1 MSSKVSILVLTMLL
15 PRFNN
20 AHILSIKRPRSVLVL
35 TMLLSRFPWFLL
47 AFLLAILV
55 ACSSSPDFDSVYKR
69 ITPAQLKAGDSIPM
83 PRGDVILTVAGAVG
97 KTNHN
102 NTILMDLA
110 TIESVGLV
118 EYAVVDPF
126 ENRKKLF
133 RGVLMR
139 ELLNLWQVDAAA
151 TTLDMVALNDY
162 HVDVPI
168 ALMREKP
175 LLFAL
180 QADGEYMR
188 PDYRGPAMLVFPYG
202 YYKFQ
207 RPLSD
212 AYWIWQ
218 IKAIAVK

>member
-1 MSSKVSILVLTMLL
+1 VALLLT
-15 PRFNN
+15 
-20 AHILSIKRPRSVLVL
+20 
-35 TMLLSRFPWFLL
+35 LL
-47 AFLLAILV
+47 A
-55 ACSSSPDFDSVYKR
+55 ACPASAPDFDAVYKR
-69 ITPAQLKAGDSIPM
+69 ITPATLKAGDAIPV
-83 PRGDVILTVAGAVG
+83 PRDEAILTVAGAIG
-97 KTNHN
+97 AAN
-102 NTILMDLA
+102 NGDEILMDLP

-118 EYAVVDPF
+118 EYEVVDPF

-139 ELLNLWQVDAAA
+139 ELLNLWQVKAGA

-162 HVDVPI
+162 HVNIPI
-168 ALMREKP
+168 AIMHEKP

-202 YYKFQ
+202 YYKFK
-207 RPLSD
+207 RPLYD

-218 IKAIAVK
+218 IKAITVK

>member
-1 MSSKVSILVLTMLL
+1 MYRKVSIRILT
-15 PRFNN
+15 
-20 AHILSIKRPRSVLVL
+20 
-35 TMLLSRFPWFLL
+35 TLLSRFLWFLL
-47 AFLLAILV
+47 ASLLTILA

-69 ITPAQLKAGDSIPM
+69 ITPAQLKAGDSIPV

-97 KTNHN
+97 KTNHDN
-102 NTILMDLA
+102 KILMDLA

-118 EYAVVDPF
+118 EYGVVDPF

-162 HVDVPI
+162 HVDIPI
-168 ALMREKP
+168 AIMREKP

-180 QADGEYMR
+180 QDDGKYMR

-207 RPLSD
+207 RPLFD

-218 IKAIAVK
+218 IKAIKVK

>member
-1 MSSKVSILVLTMLL
+1 MLTACPSS
-15 PRFNN
+15 P
-20 AHILSIKRPRSVLVL
+20 
-35 TMLLSRFPWFLL
+35 
-47 AFLLAILV
+47 
-55 ACSSSPDFDSVYKR
+55 PDFDSVYTR
-69 ITPAQLKAGDSIPM
+69 VTPAKLKAGDAIPE
-83 PRGDVILTVAGAVG
+83 PRGDVILTVAGAIG
-97 KTNHN
+97 TTNHN
-102 NTILMDLA
+102 NTLLMDLA

-118 EYAVVDPF
+118 EYGVVDPF

-139 ELLNLWQVDAAA
+139 DLLNTWRVDAAA

-168 ALMREKP
+168 AMMREKP

-202 YYKFQ
+202 FYEFK
-207 RPLSD
+207 RPLTD
-212 AYWIWQ
+212 AYWVWQ
-218 IKAIAVK
+218 IKAITVK

>member
-1 MSSKVSILVLTMLL
+1 MYRKVSILVLT
-15 PRFNN
+15 
-20 AHILSIKRPRSVLVL
+20 
-35 TMLLSRFPWFLL
+35 TLLSRFPWFLL
-47 AFLLAILV
+47 ASLLTILA
-55 ACSSSPDFDSVYKR
+55 ACSSSSPDFDSVYKR
-69 ITPAQLKAGDSIPM
+69 VTPAQLKAGDAIPE

-97 KTNHN
+97 KINHDN
-102 NTILMDLA
+102 KILMDLA

-118 EYAVVDPF
+118 EYEVVDPF

-133 RGVLMR
+133 RKMLMR
-139 ELLNLWQVDAAA
+139 ELLNLWKVAAAA

-162 HVDVPI
+162 HIDVPI
-168 ALMREKP
+168 AIMREKP

-207 RPLSD
+207 RPLTD

-218 IKAIAVK
+218 IKAITVK

>member
-1 MSSKVSILVLTMLL
+1 MSRKVSILVLT
-15 PRFNN
+15 
-20 AHILSIKRPRSVLVL
+20 
-35 TMLLSRFPWFLL
+35 TLLSRFPWFLL
-47 AFLLAILV
+47 ASLLTILA
-55 ACSSSPDFDSVYKR
+55 ACSSSSPDFDSVYKR
-69 ITPAQLKAGDSIPM
+69 VTPAQLKAGDAIPE

-97 KTNHN
+97 KINHDN
-102 NTILMDLA
+102 KILMDLA

-118 EYAVVDPF
+118 EYGVVDPF

-139 ELLNLWQVDAAA
+139 ELLNLWKVDAAA

-168 ALMREKP
+168 AIMREKP

-207 RPLSD
+207 RPLTD
-212 AYWIWQ
+212 AHWIWQ
-218 IKAIAVK
+218 IKAITVK

>member
-1 MSSKVSILVLTMLL
+1 MSRKVSILVLT
-15 PRFNN
+15 
-20 AHILSIKRPRSVLVL
+20 
-35 TMLLSRFPWFLL
+35 TLLSRFSWFLL
-47 AFLLAILV
+47 ASLLTILA
-55 ACSSSPDFDSVYKR
+55 ACSSSSPEFDSVYKR
-69 ITPAQLKAGDSIPM
+69 VTPAQLKAGDAIPE

-97 KTNHN
+97 KTNHDN
-102 NTILMDLA
+102 KILMDLA

-118 EYAVVDPF
+118 EYGVVDPF

-139 ELLNLWQVDAAA
+139 ELLNLWKVDAAA

-168 ALMREKP
+168 AIMREKP

-207 RPLSD
+207 RPLTD

-218 IKAIAVK
+218 IKAITVK

>member
-1 MSSKVSILVLTMLL
+1 MSRKVSILVL
-15 PRFNN
+15 
-20 AHILSIKRPRSVLVL
+20 I
-35 TMLLSRFPWFLL
+35 MLLSRFPWFLL
-47 AFLLAILV
+47 ASLLTILA
-55 ACSSSPDFDSVYKR
+55 ACSSSSPEFDSVYKR
-69 ITPAQLKAGDSIPM
+69 VTPAQLKAGDAIPE

-97 KTNHN
+97 KTNHDN
-102 NTILMDLA
+102 KILMDLA

-118 EYAVVDPF
+118 EYGVVDPF

-139 ELLNLWQVDAAA
+139 ELLNLWKVDAAA

-168 ALMREKP
+168 AIMREKP

-207 RPLSD
+207 RPLTD

-218 IKAIAVK
+218 IKAITVK

>member
-1 MSSKVSILVLTMLL
+1 MALLLTML
-15 PRFNN
+15 
-20 AHILSIKRPRSVLVL
+20 A
-35 TMLLSRFPWFLL
+35 
-47 AFLLAILV
+47 

-69 ITPAQLKAGDSIPM
+69 ITPAQLKAGDPIPE
-83 PRGDVILTVAGAVG
+83 PRGDVVLTVTGAVG
-97 KTNHN
+97 TTNYDN
-102 NTILMDLA
+102 KILMDLA

-118 EYAVVDPF
+118 EYEVVDPF
-126 ENRKKLF
+126 ENRKRLF

-139 ELLNLWQVDAAA
+139 ELLNLWQVPATA

-162 HVDVPI
+162 RVDVPI
-168 ALMREKP
+168 AIMRERP

-180 QADGEYMR
+180 QADGAYMR

-202 YYKFQ
+202 YYKFK

-218 IKAIAVK
+218 IKAITVK

>member
-1 MSSKVSILVLTMLL
+1 
-15 PRFNN
+15 
-20 AHILSIKRPRSVLVL
+20 
-35 TMLLSRFPWFLL
+35 MLLSRFLWFLL
-47 AFLLAILV
+47 ALLFIVV

-69 ITPAQLKAGDSIPM
+69 ITPAQLKAGDAIPA
-83 PRGDVILTVAGAVG
+83 PRGDVILTVTGVVG
-97 KTNHN
+97 TTNQGN
-102 NTILMDLA
+102 KILMDLA

-118 EYAVVDPF
+118 EYEVVDPF

-162 HVDVPI
+162 HVEVPI
-168 ALMREKP
+168 AIMREKP

-180 QADGEYMR
+180 QADGAYMR

-218 IKAIAVK
+218 IKAVKVK

>member
-1 MSSKVSILVLTMLL
+1 MFRKVSILVLT
-15 PRFNN
+15 
-20 AHILSIKRPRSVLVL
+20 
-35 TMLLSRFPWFLL
+35 TLLSRFPWFLL
-47 AFLLAILV
+47 VLLLTRLA
-55 ACSSSPDFDSVYKR
+55 ACSSSSPDFDSVYKQV
-69 ITPAQLKAGDSIPM
+69 TPAQLKAGDSIPE

-97 KTNHN
+97 KTNHGN
-102 NTILMDLA
+102 QILMDLA
-110 TIESVGLV
+110 TIESIGLV
-118 EYAVVDPF
+118 EYRVVDPF

-139 ELLNLWQVDAAA
+139 ELLNLWQVHTTA

-218 IKAIAVK
+218 IKAITVK

>member
-1 MSSKVSILVLTMLL
+1 MFRKVSILVLT
-15 PRFNN
+15 
-20 AHILSIKRPRSVLVL
+20 
-35 TMLLSRFPWFLL
+35 TLLSRFPWFLL
-47 AFLLAILV
+47 ALLLTILA
-55 ACSSSPDFDSVYKR
+55 ACSSSSPDFDSVYKR
-69 ITPAQLKAGDSIPM
+69 VTPAQLKAGDAIPE

-97 KTNHN
+97 KTNHGN
-102 NTILMDLA
+102 QILMDLA
-110 TIESVGLV
+110 TIESIGLV
-118 EYAVVDPF
+118 EYRVVDPF

-139 ELLNLWQVDAAA
+139 ELVNLWQVDAAA

-218 IKAIAVK
+218 IKAITVK

>member
-1 MSSKVSILVLTMLL
+1 MYRKVSILILT
-15 PRFNN
+15 
-20 AHILSIKRPRSVLVL
+20 
-35 TMLLSRFPWFLL
+35 TLLSRFLWFLL
-47 AFLLAILV
+47 ASLLTILA
-55 ACSSSPDFDSVYKR
+55 ACSSSSPEFDSVYKR
-69 ITPAQLKAGDSIPM
+69 VTPAQLKAGDAIPE

-97 KTNHN
+97 KTNYDN
-102 NTILMDLA
+102 KILMDLA

-118 EYAVVDPF
+118 EYEVVDPF

-139 ELLNLWQVDAAA
+139 ELLNLWKVDAAA

-168 ALMREKP
+168 AIMREKP

-207 RPLSD
+207 RPLTD
-212 AYWIWQ
+212 AHWIWQ
-218 IKAIAVK
+218 IKAITVK